1 MLDAF
6 GREVSYLR
14 VSLTQR
20 CNLNCLYCGSE
31 PPNPQELSPDAT
43 EKIVKAFVKVGINKV
58 RLTGGEPLLRK
69 DLALIASRLSGISG
83 IRKLGITTNGVCL
96 AEQAL
101 LLKEAGIDTVNIS
114 LDTIDR
120 EQYRRMTGVDAL
132 GKVLAGIDAALA
144 AGFQHVRINSVLL
157 RGENEEEAQN
167 LILLAK
173 DRTIDVRFIELMP
186 FSEQGQNSGRIVH
199 AEELLKRFPFLQPV
213 SENDRCGSVAKYYSA
228 PGYLGRIGMITP
240 VSDRFCSACNR
251 VRLLA
256 NGSVR
261 PCLGHEK
268 TYDLMPYLNDED
280 KLMQIIKE
288 AILSKPEGH
297 NFLCAYGNVHA
308 MNKIGG

>member
-31 PPNPQELSPDAT
+31 PPDPQELSPDAT

-120 EQYRRMTGVDAL
+120 ERYRRMTGVDAL

-173 DRTIDVRFIELMP
+173 DRT
-186 FSEQGQNSGRIVH
+186 
-199 AEELLKRFPFLQPV
+199 
-213 SENDRCGSVAKYYSA
+213 
-228 PGYLGRIGMITP
+228 
-240 VSDRFCSACNR
+240 
-251 VRLLA
+251 
-256 NGSVR
+256 
-261 PCLGHEK
+261 
-268 TYDLMPYLNDED
+268 
-280 KLMQIIKE
+280 
-288 AILSKPEGH
+288 
-297 NFLCAYGNVHA
+297 
-308 MNKIGG
+308 